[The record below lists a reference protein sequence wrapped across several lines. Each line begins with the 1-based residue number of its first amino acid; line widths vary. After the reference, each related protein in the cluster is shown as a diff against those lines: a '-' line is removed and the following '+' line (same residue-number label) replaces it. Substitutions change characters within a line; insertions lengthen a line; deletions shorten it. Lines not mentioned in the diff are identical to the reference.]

1 MKGNTYF
8 RNQKKFNINYFDVFG
23 IESHT
28 RMYDK
33 YFNRKGEFKEDVSV
47 INKKKVQYLWGLNHK
62 KKVFFS
68 SSIDYD
74 FIEDL
79 VDDIYKNDDNFNDK
93 IIVDTATYNGDEI
106 SIKYVAENQ
115 GYIIFMDNWSPG
127 WEVAVND
134 INKNVEIVLGSY
146 KAVKINNGINKIIF
160 KYKPW

>member
-1 MKGNTYF
+1 M
-8 RNQKKFNINYFDVFG
+8 
-23 IESHT
+23 
-28 RMYDK
+28 
-33 YFNRKGEFKEDVSV
+33 
-47 INKKKVQYLWGLNHK
+47 NHK

-68 SSIDYD
+68 NSIDYD

-106 SIKYVAENQ
+106 SIKYISKNQ

-127 WEVAVND
+127 WEVTVND
-134 INKNVEIVLGSY
+134 INKNVELVLGSY
-146 KAVKINNGINKIIF
+146 KAVKINSGINKIIF